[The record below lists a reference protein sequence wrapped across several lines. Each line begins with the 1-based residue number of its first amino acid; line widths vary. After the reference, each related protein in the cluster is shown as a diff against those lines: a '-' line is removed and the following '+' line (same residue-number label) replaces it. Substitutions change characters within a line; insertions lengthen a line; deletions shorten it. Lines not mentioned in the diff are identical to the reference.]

1 MLSTMKKNACSAVQ
15 MVSAFPC
22 SSKMM
27 NSLNSSFVRISRT
40 LFFRHLYDAIHWHR
54 FLSLGFPSSLVKS
67 CNSHVIVFTARCLSS
82 TTLVTCRSTFLAR
95 LIIRIIIFSFS
106 SSSFLIYPQCR
117 FIYRYL
123 HPCKGSA
130 PSVIV
135 CP

>member
-1 MLSTMKKNACSAVQ
+1 MLSTMTKNACSAVQ

-27 NSLNSSFVRISRT
+27 NSLNSSLLRISRT
-40 LFFRHLYDAIHWHR
+40 LFFLHLYDVIS
-54 FLSLGFPSSLVKS
+54 FIGVSFIVSQIVKFA
-67 CNSHVIVFTARCLSS
+67 CYRVFTARCLSNTS
-82 TTLVTCRSTFLAR
+82 LVTCRSTFLAR
-95 LIIRIIIFSFS
+95 LIYISIIIFSFS

-130 PSVIV
+130 PSAIV